1 MSKIVRHLLH
11 ATSSGNDPWDNRF
24 EPDYIWCDL
33 DSAKDFRLE
42 EESARSFKTNIFG
55 RQGDI

>member
-42 EESARSFKTNIFG
+42 EVS
-55 RQGDI
+55 

>member
-1 MSKIVRHLLH
+1 MSKIVRHKMQ

-33 DSAKDFRLE
+33 DSTKDFRLE
-42 EESARSFKTNIFG
+42 EGQLDR
-55 RQGDI
+55 